1 MNQTL
6 LKMLHTLEAEKEH
19 RRPEHLPELLQ
30 AYNNTIHSARGFV
43 PSYLMFGRHLRLPVD
58 VGLGTIKA
66 RPTGN
71 LNSWVSDHH
80 QRLFHAYDL
89 ARKKMRQAAEQQ
101 SKAILRSQS
110 TCSITA
116 CSRESVGAQ

>member
-6 LKMLHTLEAEKEH
+6 LKMPHTLEAEKQH

-30 AYNNTIHSARGFV
+30 AYNNTVHSVSGFV

-58 VGLGTIKA
+58 VGLGTIEA

-80 QRLFHAYDL
+80 QRLSHAYDL
-89 ARKKMRQAAEQQ
+89 ARKKMRQAG
-101 SKAILRSQS
+101 SRTGKAILRSQS

-116 CSRESVGAQ
+116 CRRESVSVQ

>member
-6 LKMLHTLEAEKEH
+6 LKMPHTLEAEKQH

-30 AYNNTIHSARGFV
+30 AYNNTVHSVPGFV

-58 VGLGTIKA
+58 VGLGTIEA

-80 QRLFHAYDL
+80 QRLSHAYDL
-89 ARKKMRQAAEQQ
+89 ARKKMRQAAEQAKQ
-101 SKAILRSQS
+101 YYDRKARAASLLVG
-110 TCSITA
+110 
-116 CSRESVGAQ
+116 ESVQ